1 MGMAQSGKAHIAC
14 KRYGGCKRY
23 GCCKRYDCLEG
34 RAPYRP
40 ADTAQATIIAG
51 GDGPHAVIEN
61 FTTIKR
67 GLNRRKVCQ
76 F

>member
-1 MGMAQSGKAHIAC
+1 MGMAQSGKAAVV
-14 KRYGGCKRY
+14 RGLAAQQAAFVVVSSERQA
-23 GCCKRYDCLEG
+23 RRFARRSG
-34 RAPYRP
+34 R
-40 ADTAQATIIAG
+40 
-51 GDGPHAVIEN
+51 EN